1 MRFERVGT
9 RRKVVIAPA
18 EKVGFG
24 VGRKRRRTCRAE
36 LANSISLQ
44 PPRNPSLLEQYHK
57 TPSFPLPDF

>member
-24 VGRKRRRTCRAE
+24 VGRKRRRRAE

-57 TPSFPLPDF
+57 TPPFPLPDF